1 MNNSKSVG
9 SVVDGK
15 EFVVTGRFLKTARL
29 RSEFHV
35 SLEDPHS
42 FIRHAKPS
50 GLRADVLTFVQGIQ
64 DSAPKYQFGYEL
76 EKMAVLPITTY
87 DDWFTKQLTFK
98 PRNKLR
104 KALKSGIEIRLEDL
118 NEPLL
123 QGIKAV
129 YDETP
134 IRQGKRNYHYGED
147 LAKIT
152 RDHSTFL
159 DRSQF
164 IGVYDAGQ
172 LVGFGKVTF
181 SQGCGI
187 VMNFLSKVSHRDKAV
202 NNAILAKMVE
212 ICADRQLNCLV
223 YGHWGSDA
231 TRGLIEF
238 KAANGFQCVAIPRYF
253 VPLSALGRLALS
265 AGVHRGVV
273 NRLPA
278 WCIEP
283 AANVRKRWNA
293 FRFRGVTSG
302 DASAQT
308 LKPGSKSTV

>member
-1 MNNSKSVG
+1 MT
-9 SVVDGK
+9 VVDGK
-15 EFVVTGRFLKTARL
+15 ELVVTGRFLKRASL

-35 SLEDPHS
+35 LLDDPLS
-42 FIRHAKPS
+42 FLREIKQS
-50 GLRADVLTFVQGIQ
+50 GLRADIVTFIQEIQ
-64 DSAPKYQFGYEL
+64 DSVPKYPFRYEL

-87 DDWFTKQLTFK
+87 DDWFKKQLTFK

-104 KALKSGIEIRLEDL
+104 KALKSGIEIRLEEL

-147 LAKIT
+147 LTKI
-152 RDHSTFL
+152 RREHSTFL

-164 IGVYDAGQ
+164 IAVYDAGQ
-172 LVGFGKVTF
+172 IVGFAKVTF

-212 ICADRQLNCLV
+212 ICADRQLKCLV

-231 TRGLIEF
+231 TRGLVEF
-238 KAANGFQCVAIPRYF
+238 KTANGFQCVAIPRYF
-253 VPLSALGRLALS
+253 VPLTGLGRLALS
-265 AGVHRGVV
+265 AGIHQGLVHRI
-273 NRLPA
+273 PK

-293 FRFRGVTSG
+293 FRLKAVTQVGEEPKAPSSPTG
-302 DASAQT
+302 R
-308 LKPGSKSTV
+308 

>member
-1 MNNSKSVG
+1 MI
-9 SVVDGK
+9 VVDGK
-15 EFVVTGRFLKTARL
+15 ELVVTGRFLRTARL

-35 SLEDPHS
+35 SLEDPRS
-42 FIRHAKPS
+42 FLQKAKQS
-50 GLRADVLTFVQGIQ
+50 GLRADILTFVQDIQ
-64 DSAPKYQFGYEL
+64 DPAPKYAFRYEL

-87 DDWFTKQLTFK
+87 DDWFTKQLYFK

-104 KALKSGIEIRLEDL
+104 KALKSGIEIRLEEFS
-118 NEPLL
+118 EPLL

-147 LAKIT
+147 LTKIRREHGT
-152 RDHSTFL
+152 YL

-164 IGVYDAGQ
+164 IAVYDAGQ
-172 LVGFGKVTF
+172 IVGFGKVTF

-212 ICADRQLNCLV
+212 ICADRQLKCLV

-238 KAANGFQCVAIPRYF
+238 KTANGFECVAIPRHF
-253 VPLSALGRLALS
+253 VPLTGLGRLALS
-265 AGVHRGVV
+265 AGVHRGLVQ
-273 NRLPA
+273 RLPK

-283 AANVRKRWNA
+283 AASVRKRWNA
-293 FRFRGVTSG
+293 FRLRAV
-302 DASAQT
+302 A
-308 LKPGSKSTV
+308 PG